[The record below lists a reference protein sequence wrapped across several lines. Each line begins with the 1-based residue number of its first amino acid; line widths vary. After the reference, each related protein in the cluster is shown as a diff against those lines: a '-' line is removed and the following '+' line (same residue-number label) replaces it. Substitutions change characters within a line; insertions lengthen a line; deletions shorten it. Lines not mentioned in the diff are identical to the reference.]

1 MIILAFIS
9 NSLRGIA
16 MTTNELD
23 KKLYKSK
30 KNILI
35 HDFDAFYLKIADEN
49 KYIVI
54 SLSLKAF
61 SNNSNNY
68 MFRPYIPILHLNK
81 PYSLEH
87 AKEKACEYITY
98 LQTSIN

>member
-35 HDFDAFYLKIADEN
+35 YNFDAFYLKIADETN
-49 KYIVI
+49 
-54 SLSLKAF
+54 
-61 SNNSNNY
+61 
-68 MFRPYIPILHLNK
+68 IL
-81 PYSLEH
+81 
-87 AKEKACEYITY
+87 
-98 LQTSIN
+98 